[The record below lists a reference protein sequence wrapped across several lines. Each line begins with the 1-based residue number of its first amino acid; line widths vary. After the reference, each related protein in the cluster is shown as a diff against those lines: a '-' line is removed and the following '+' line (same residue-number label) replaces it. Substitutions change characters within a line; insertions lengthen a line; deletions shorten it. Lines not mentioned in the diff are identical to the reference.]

1 MNKYLIFRTD
11 RIGDFL
17 LTAILINSIK
27 RNESNSHITIVASK
41 KNFDYVKSFD
51 FIDKVILLKDGF
63 FEKIK
68 LILNLYRDKYRAIII
83 HDQKKR
89 SRFISFFL
97 NTKSKILIKNKSISL
112 FSEIKDILKL
122 LNLDFVESDLN
133 TLKNRNKYY
142 KITNKDYI
150 LFHFDEKWIH
160 NEYIN
165 SYVNIEPINDELQ
178 SFIGSIINKS
188 GKKLVITT
196 GIKTPDTLNNI
207 SSYKFGSKLIVLTN
221 LKFIE
226 IENIVDSCDLLI
238 SCHGAI
244 SHVAAAKNIKQIDI
258 IDKSRLN
265 FYKRWTDHFRSYNFI
280 YRKNFKDLS
289 NDIINML

>member
-1 MNKYLIFRTD
+1 MKKYLIFRTD

-17 LTAILINSIK
+17 LAAIILKSIK
-27 RNESNSHITIVASK
+27 RNEINSHITIVVSK
-41 KNFDYVKSFD
+41 KNYDYVKSFD

-68 LILNLYRDKYRAIII
+68 LIFNLYRDKYRAIII

-89 SRFISFFL
+89 SKFISFFL
-97 NTKSKILIKNKSISL
+97 NTKTKILIKNKSISF
-112 FSEIKDILKL
+112 FSEIIDILKL

-165 SYVNIEPINDELQ
+165 TYVNIEPFKDELQ
-178 SFIGSIINKS
+178 SFIASVINKS
-188 GKKLVITT
+188 GKKLLITT
-196 GIKTPDTLNNI
+196 GNKTPDILNNI
-207 SSYKFGSKLIVLTN
+207 SLNKFGSKLIVLTN

-258 IDKSRLN
+258 IDKSKLN
-265 FYKRWTDHFRSYNFI
+265 FYKRWTAHFRSYNFI

-289 NDIINML
+289 KDIINML

>member
-1 MNKYLIFRTD
+1 MKKYLIFRTD

-17 LTAILINSIK
+17 LTAIILKSIK

-122 LNLDFVESDLN
+122 LNLDFAESDLN
-133 TLKNRNKYY
+133 TLKNRDKYY
-142 KITNKDYI
+142 KITNKNYI

-165 SYVNIEPINDELQ
+165 SYVNIEPFNDELQ
-178 SFIGSIINKS
+178 SFIKSIINKS

-196 GIKTPDTLNNI
+196 GIKTPDILNNI
-207 SSYKFGSKLIVLTN
+207 SPYKFGSKLIVLKN
-221 LKFIE
+221 LKFIQ

-258 IDKSRLN
+258 IDKSKLN
-265 FYKRWTDHFRSYNFI
+265 FYKRWTAHFRSYNFI

-289 NDIINML
+289 KDIINML